1 MDRAGLRVG
10 RGGLLPAG
18 QPPAAAAPGAQR
30 RTARRHPARVRHDPG
45 QPAAV
50 AAGAGLRGLRGRAA
64 DRGPGLAGRRG
75 GIVGRSDRHDPVL
88 PGHRHGPRPAAGPGR
103 GGGDAGRGGGVRG
116 AAGRAAAGRT
126 LADRA
131 HRARR
136 AGGGGRDRRL
146 RLDRGAPRRR
156 QPRGGGAAHGQGSV
170 MDAGVHI
177 ETTGQG
183 PDLVLVHGWAMHAG
197 VFSAL
202 AGRLAGRYTLHLVDL
217 PGHGHGRNSTLPLAL
232 EPVVEA
238 IVARVPRAL
247 WAGWSLGGLFAL
259 HAAATRPDA
268 VRGLAMLCA
277 SPRFVRGEDW
287 PLGMSP
293 EIFRGFA
300 LGLRSD
306 WRATLER
313 FIALEA
319 FGSDDARREMRVL
332 RDEVFARGEPAA
344 HVLADGL
351 GLLETVDLRPA
362 LPGLRMPSL
371 WLAGRRDRL
380 VDPRAMC
387 AAAALAPGA
396 DVVVVEHAGHAPFLT
411 HADVVAD
418 ALDRFA
424 AAAAEGGA

>member
-1 MDRAGLRVG
+1 
-10 RGGLLPAG
+10 
-18 QPPAAAAPGAQR
+18 
-30 RTARRHPARVRHDPG
+30 
-45 QPAAV
+45 
-50 AAGAGLRGLRGRAA
+50 
-64 DRGPGLAGRRG
+64 
-75 GIVGRSDRHDPVL
+75 
-88 PGHRHGPRPAAGPGR
+88 
-103 GGGDAGRGGGVRG
+103 
-116 AAGRAAAGRT
+116 
-126 LADRA
+126 
-131 HRARR
+131 
-136 AGGGGRDRRL
+136 
-146 RLDRGAPRRR
+146 
-156 QPRGGGAAHGQGSV
+156 

-202 AGRLAGRYTLHLVDL
+202 AGRLAGRYTLHLIDL
-217 PGHGHGRNSTLPLAL
+217 PGHGHGRNSALPLAL

-306 WRATLER
+306 WRAALER

-380 VDPRAMC
+380 VDPRAMR